1 MRAPLHLADSRG
13 IAPDAR
19 VAGAPVLTG
28 DVQPTPLVRYAPAGL
43 AGRAPDGR
51 SVVIDEKYEVLRLLG
66 EGGMGAVYEA
76 RHRTT
81 GRTFAVKVIAPTAL
95 ARGVGML
102 ARFQREARASG
113 SIDSPYVVQTFDAGV
128 DRASGAPYMA
138 MECLVGEDVQSLVG
152 RVGPLRPDAVL
163 RICAHACHGLQ
174 KAHEAGIVH
183 RDIKSANLFLA
194 KRGGA
199 SDEIITKVLDFGI
212 AKVRASPL
220 APLEDNKLTT
230 TGSMLGSPVY
240 MSPEQ
245 AIGAKDLDARS
256 DLFSLGVMMYEA
268 LTGSTPNG
276 HLDCLGALVMAICS
290 QPAPPVQ
297 GRAPIASRRRRRSGR
312 RWSRCSC
319 GATPRCA
326 ATCSCR

>member
-1 MRAPLHLADSRG
+1 MRALLHTSR
-13 IAPDAR
+13 IP
-19 VAGAPVLTG
+19 
-28 DVQPTPLVRYAPAGL
+28 
-43 AGRAPDGR
+43 
-51 SVVIDEKYEVLRLLG
+51 
-66 EGGMGAVYEA
+66 EA

-81 GRTFAVKVIAPTAL
+81 GRTLAVKVIAPTAL

-138 MECLVGEDVQSLVG
+138 KECLVGEDVQSLVG

-199 SDEIITKVLDFGI
+199 SGASGASDEIITKVLDFGI

-220 APLEDNKLTT
+220 APPEDNKLTT
-230 TGSMLGSPVY
+230 TGSMLGSPVT

-245 AIGAKDLDARS
+245 AIGAKDIDARS
-256 DLFSLGVMMYEA
+256 DLFSRGVMMYEA
-268 LTGSTPNG
+268 LTGATPNG

-290 QPAPPVQ
+290 QPAPPVRC
-297 GRAPIASRRRRRSGR
+297 RALRSSGV
-312 RWSRCSC
+312 
-319 GATPRCA
+319 PR
-326 ATCSCR
+326 